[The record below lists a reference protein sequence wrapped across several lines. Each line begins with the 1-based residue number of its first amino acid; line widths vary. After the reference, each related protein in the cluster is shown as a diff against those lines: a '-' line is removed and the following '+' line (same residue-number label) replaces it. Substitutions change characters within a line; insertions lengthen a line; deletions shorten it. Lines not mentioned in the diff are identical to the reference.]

1 MKKILSIFGTRP
13 EAIKMAP
20 IIHKLKDFPND
31 FESKVCVTGQHREM
45 LDQVLDLFE
54 ISADFDL
61 NIMKSSQTLTN
72 VTCNVL
78 IGLDEVFK
86 LFEPDIVL
94 VHGDTTTTMAACIA
108 SYYNKIQVY
117 HIEAGL
123 RTGNIYSPWPEE
135 VNRCL
140 ASVICNYHFA
150 PTQNAMDNLLNE
162 GVSKNRIFIT
172 GNTVIDALKGIVK
185 RIEQDKTLLKSLENN
200 FSYLNRDKKIILVT
214 GHRRENFGEGFENI
228 CNALKM
234 ISEINDDVEI
244 VYPVHLN
251 PNVQSTVN
259 RILGNNDKIHLID
272 PLDYLPFVYMM
283 NIAYLIITD
292 SGGVQEEAPSLGKPV
307 LLIRDTTER
316 PEAIASGTVKL
327 VGKDKN
333 KIILE
338 TKNLL
343 EDKDAY
349 EAMAKKHNPYGD
361 GKAANRIVSTLLNIN
376 E

>member
-1 MKKILSIFGTRP
+1 M
-13 EAIKMAP
+13 
-20 IIHKLKDFPND
+20 N
-31 FESKVCVTGQHREM
+31 
-45 LDQVLDLFE
+45 
-54 ISADFDL
+54 
-61 NIMKSSQTLTN
+61 
-72 VTCNVL
+72 
-78 IGLDEVFK
+78 DEVFK

-214 GHRRENFGEGFENI
+214 GHRRENFGEGFAYWE
-228 CNALKM
+228 
-234 ISEINDDVEI
+234 
-244 VYPVHLN
+244 YLN
-251 PNVQSTVN
+251 
-259 RILGNNDKIHLID
+259 
-272 PLDYLPFVYMM
+272 
-283 NIAYLIITD
+283 
-292 SGGVQEEAPSLGKPV
+292 SLSKF
-307 LLIRDTTER
+307 I
-316 PEAIASGTVKL
+316 K
-327 VGKDKN
+327 
-333 KIILE
+333 
-338 TKNLL
+338 
-343 EDKDAY
+343 
-349 EAMAKKHNPYGD
+349 
-361 GKAANRIVSTLLNIN
+361 
-376 E
+376 